1 MSVDLPNLSYSRPPC
16 FDNSLLRPDILLW
29 SSKHKQL
36 NMFELTVCYEENFVT
51 SANFKEC
58 KYKDLVSQCR
68 KAGRRTELFTI
79 QVGSRGLIDQESFEG
94 LTNFTG
100 VKTKDA

>member
-1 MSVDLPNLSYSRPPC
+1 MYVRMY
-16 FDNSLLRPDILLW
+16 
-29 SSKHKQL
+29 
-36 NMFELTVCYEENFVT
+36 VCMYVCMHAACMYV
-51 SANFKEC
+51 SMYACMYICMC

-68 KAGRRTELFTI
+68 KAGWRTELFTI
-79 QVGSRGLIDQESFEG
+79 QVGSRVLIDQESFEG

>member
-1 MSVDLPNLSYSRPPC
+1 
-16 FDNSLLRPDILLW
+16 
-29 SSKHKQL
+29 
-36 NMFELTVCYEENFVT
+36 MFELTVCYEENFVT

-68 KAGRRTELFTI
+68 KAGWRTELFTI

-100 VKTKDA
+100 VKTKDARSLF